1 VTDKLAALVAERRDL
16 DQKIAMQVDS
26 LVRYG
31 AGWPEI
37 AAALGVTRQ
46 AARQAYGRRHA
57 SDHASAEQLAGQTS
71 ASRM

>member
-1 VTDKLAALVAERRDL
+1 MHAEVIDGRVTDKLAELVAERRDL

-46 AARQAYGRRHA
+46 AARQAYTRRHA
-57 SDHASAEQLAGQTS
+57 TTQAPVRQ
-71 ASRM
+71 

>member
-1 VTDKLAALVAERRDL
+1 MHAEVIDGRVTDKLAALVAERRDL
-16 DQKIAMQVDS
+16 EQKIAMQVDS

-46 AARQAYGRRHA
+46 AARQAYTRRRA
-57 SDHASAEQLAGQTS
+57 TS
-71 ASRM
+71 PNWPRQ